1 MDNVMQF
8 LFNTNHEQPSI
19 LVWVLLIVIAVV
31 IPNYVRY
38 RMEQKRS
45 NDSVPTQNPARSAPR
60 KAEMLCHLPH
70 TKTAPAAALCSAGA
84 VRLFFGVQMQEVLTS

>member
-19 LVWVLLIVIAVV
+19 LVWVLL
-31 IPNYVRY
+31 
-38 RMEQKRS
+38 QKRS

-60 KAEMLCHLPH
+60 K
-70 TKTAPAAALCSAGA
+70 KKRSKK
-84 VRLFFGVQMQEVLTS
+84 R

>member
-19 LVWVLLIVIAVV
+19 LVWILLIVIAV
-31 IPNYVRY
+31 PNYVRY

-45 NDSVPTQNPARSAPR
+45 NGSVPTQNPARSAPR
-60 KAEMLCHLPH
+60 K
-70 TKTAPAAALCSAGA
+70 KKRSKK
-84 VRLFFGVQMQEVLTS
+84 R

>member
-19 LVWVLLIVIAVV
+19 SVWFLLFVIAGV
-31 IPNYVRY
+31 IPNYARY
-38 RMEQKRS
+38 RMELKHS

-60 KAEMLCHLPH
+60 K
-70 TKTAPAAALCSAGA
+70 KKRSKK
-84 VRLFFGVQMQEVLTS
+84 R

>member
-19 LVWVLLIVIAVV
+19 LVWILLIVIAVV
-31 IPNYVRY
+31 IPNYV
-38 RMEQKRS
+38 MEQKRS

-60 KAEMLCHLPH
+60 K
-70 TKTAPAAALCSAGA
+70 KKRSKK
-84 VRLFFGVQMQEVLTS
+84 R

>member
-38 RMEQKRS
+38 RMERS
-45 NDSVPTQNPARSAPR
+45 NDSVPPQNPARSAPR
-60 KAEMLCHLPH
+60 K
-70 TKTAPAAALCSAGA
+70 KKRSKK
-84 VRLFFGVQMQEVLTS
+84 R